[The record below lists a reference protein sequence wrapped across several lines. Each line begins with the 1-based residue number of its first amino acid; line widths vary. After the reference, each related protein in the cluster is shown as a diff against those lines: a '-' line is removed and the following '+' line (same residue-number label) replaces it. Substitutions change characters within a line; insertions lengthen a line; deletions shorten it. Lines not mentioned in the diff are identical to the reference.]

1 MKPDPWP
8 CCCWMAGP
16 RPKIPPRGLM
26 VRLTVSMRTTAG
38 PAFSTASTITELL
51 GCRDGA
57 GAASVIRGCSG
68 GCRPGREILVAVQEV
83 SRPAETAVRVRRDR
97 KRGWTI
103 GSGRASLKA
112 SLKTDPRARA
122 AYIRPSR
129 RGLLVQ
135 QGDQLWHRV
144 SQELQARLS
153 KPTFETWIRPARC
166 RSFGGDLLQLE
177 APNSFACGWLHK
189 NYLTMIAAVASEHA
203 GRPVRVEVL
212 VAPGADPLPLPQ
224 EQDTAAAPAA
234 PERPTPP
241 PPRAPAR
248 AASSLFRPGAGLN
261 TRYVFNRFVVGANSR
276 MAHAASLAVAEAPG
290 REFNPLFICGG
301 VGLGKTHLMQAIGH
315 YRLEIDPEARVFYVS
330 TETFT
335 NDLIQA
341 IRKDGMQAFRDRY
354 RAADLILV
362 DDIQFIE
369 GKEYTQEEFF
379 HTFNAL
385 HEAGRQIVIASDRPP
400 SQIPRL
406 QERLISRFSMG
417 LIADIQTPDLE
428 TRMAILHKKAEAEQ
442 MALPRELIQY
452 IAGRF
457 TSNIRELEGALTRA
471 VAFAS
476 ITGLPMTVESVA
488 PMLDPVGNDVAVTPQ
503 QVLEKVAEVFEVAIE
518 EMLSP
523 SRKRA
528 VSQSRQV
535 GMYLMRQS
543 TSLSLPR
550 IGEAFGGKDHSTV
563 MYAVEQVEKK
573 LSSDPDLARRVQQVR
588 DLLQIDSR
596 KRR

>member
-1 MKPDPWP
+1 MTERVVLQGEDLWP
-8 CCCWMAGP
+8 Q
-16 RPKIPPRGLM
+16 
-26 VRLTVSMRTTAG
+26 
-38 PAFSTASTITELL
+38 
-51 GCRDGA
+51 
-57 GAASVIRGCSG
+57 
-68 GCRPGREILVAVQEV
+68 VQD
-83 SRPAETAVRVRRDR
+83 A
-97 KRGWTI
+97 
-103 GSGRASLKA
+103 
-112 SLKTDPRARA
+112 
-122 AYIRPSR
+122 
-129 RGLLVQ
+129 
-135 QGDQLWHRV
+135 
-144 SQELQARLS
+144 LQATLS

-166 RSFGGDLLQLE
+166 KGFHDDHLRLE
-177 APNSFACGWLHK
+177 APNSFACTWLRKH
-189 NYLTMIAAVASEHA
+189 YLSQIQELASDLAHH
-203 GRPVRVEVL
+203 PVRVSVEVAEDD
-212 VAPGADPLPLPQ
+212 APPPLP
-224 EQDTAAAPAA
+224 APRSRGDKGASDQPSIGGGEGGQRRSGQGKGEA
-234 PERPTPP
+234 PEPRPDF
-241 PPRAPAR
+241 
-248 AASSLFRPGAGLN
+248 LGGHAGLN
-261 TRYVFNRFVVGANSR
+261 PRYVFSRFVVGPNSR
-276 MAHAASLAVAEAPG
+276 MAHAAALAVAEAPG
-290 REFNPLFICGG
+290 REFNPLFLCGG

-315 YRLEIDPEARVFYVS
+315 YRLEINPEARVFYVS

-341 IRKDGMQAFRDRY
+341 IRKDGMQTFRNRY

-400 SQIPRL
+400 NQIPRL

-417 LIADIQTPDLE
+417 LIADIQAPDLE
-428 TRMAILHKKAEAEQ
+428 TRMAILHKKAEQEH
-442 MALPRELIQY
+442 MSLPRELIHY

-471 VAFAS
+471 VAFVS

-488 PMLDPVGNDVAVTPQ
+488 PMLDPGGSAVEVTPQ
-503 QVLEKVAEVFEVAIE
+503 QVMDKVAEVFEVAIE

-528 VSQSRQV
+528 VSQARQV
-535 GMYLMRQS
+535 GMFLMRQS

-550 IGEAFGGKDHSTV
+550 IGEMFGGKDHSTV

-573 LSSDPDLARRVQQVR
+573 INNDPALARRIQQVR